1 MAQAVDVA
9 AYILNKCGTVTAMK
23 LQKLVYYSQAWHL
36 AWEERPLF
44 DEPIQAWANG
54 PVVRSLFE
62 QHRGY
67 FEVRPGEIS
76 GDAAALDQ
84 GEIESIDAVLDF
96 YCNFTPT
103 QLSELTHSEMPWQR
117 AREGLAPGE
126 RGDATIQ
133 VEDMIEYYSSMI

>member
-9 AYILNKCGTVTAMK
+9 AYVLSKCGPITAMK

-36 AWEERPLF
+36 AWEEALLF
-44 DEPIQAWANG
+44 DEPIEAWANG

-62 QHRGY
+62 QHRGF
-67 FEVRPGEIS
+67 FEVRPEEIS
-76 GDAAALDQ
+76 GDAHALATN
-84 GEIESIDAVLDF
+84 EAESVDAVLRY
-96 YCNFTPT
+96 YCDYSPA

-126 RGDATIQ
+126 RGDAVIS
-133 VEDMIEYYSSMI
+133 VEDMLEYYSSLL